1 MLIQFS
7 EYLTIENIYL
17 WTNFG
22 VLPFWLMLIIIPNL
36 GITRFLINSII
47 LPLILAIAYVYVLY
61 QTIMLKEPLLD
72 LFKIYTSLDNL
83 YALLSTETFLLIFLI
98 HFVTLNLF
106 VGSWMSRDAIKFN
119 IKRSV
124 VLIPLILVYF
134 AGPVGIV
141 LYWIL
146 RIFYA
151 KKLGFHD

>member
-47 LPLILAIAYVYVLY
+47 LPLILAIAYVYILY

-83 YALLSTETFLLIFLI
+83 YALL
-98 HFVTLNLF
+98 
-106 VGSWMSRDAIKFN
+106 
-119 IKRSV
+119 
-124 VLIPLILVYF
+124 
-134 AGPVGIV
+134 
-141 LYWIL
+141 
-146 RIFYA
+146 
-151 KKLGFHD
+151 

>member
-47 LPLILAIAYVYVLY
+47 LPLILAIAYVYILY

-83 YALLSTETFLLIFLI
+83 YALLSTETFLLIFWI

>member
-47 LPLILAIAYVYVLY
+47 LPLILAVAYVYVLY

-83 YALLSTETFLLIFLI
+83 YALLSTETFLLIFWI

>member
-1 MLIQFS
+1 
-7 EYLTIENIYL
+7 
-17 WTNFG
+17 
-22 VLPFWLMLIIIPNL
+22 
-36 GITRFLINSII
+36 
-47 LPLILAIAYVYVLY
+47 
-61 QTIMLKEPLLD
+61 MLKEPLLD

-83 YALLSTETFLLIFLI
+83 YALLSTETFLLIFWI

>member
-83 YALLSTETFLLIFLI
+83 YALFSTETFLLIFWI

-141 LYWIL
+141 L
-146 RIFYA
+146 
-151 KKLGFHD
+151 

>member
-7 EYLTIENIYL
+7 EYLTFYNIYL

-47 LPLILAIAYVYVLY
+47 LPLILAIAYVYVLS

-83 YALLSTETFLLIFLI
+83 YALLSTETFLLIFWI

>member
-83 YALLSTETFLLIFLI
+83 YALLSTETFLLIFWI

>member
-22 VLPFWLMLIIIPNL
+22 VLPFWVMLIIIPNL

-47 LPLILAIAYVYVLY
+47 LPLILAVAYVYVLY

-83 YALLSTETFLLIFLI
+83 YALLSTETFLLIFWI